1 MRGIIIHHGYSLTQR
16 RFILFFNLSNNFFT
30 AGDEFLNDE
39 RHCILGLHDNAE
51 VTVLIGIERFCDDI
65 SFHSVKNELR
75 QYAVAQA
82 VADD

>member
-1 MRGIIIHHGYSLTQR
+1 MKLSSEEL
-16 RFILFFNLSNNFFT
+16 FLFFNLSNNFFT

-39 RHCILGLHDNAE
+39 RHCILGLHDNSE
-51 VTVLIGIERFCDDI
+51 VTVLIGVERLCDDI